1 MAAGTSRYNA
11 TLSQRGWSLARALD
25 LAPWQAPKG
34 VASMSGFRKSQA
46 PAMRPGNDLVFT
58 NRRDVLQSAG
68 SAVTLGMLTS
78 AFGAALP
85 RGVRAAEN
93 SKPTGGGKPAGGA
106 RSADGANAAD
116 GAKVADQTNAADGAK
131 AVHGAKLGHAMT
143 IVYPAGDNIKFDA
156 EYYRDHHL
164 KLIMSLYGSSIKRF
178 ELRTVPPNAA
188 PAIQPAPGAPPPPK
202 FSAAVNIWI
211 ADLDAFNA
219 NNAKHGPE
227 LVADVPHF
235 TNAQPTIQY
244 DDVHGM
250 MGEPASAMKVGD
262 TCLTILYPNSAGV
275 RWDVEY
281 YRTHHMPLIMRL
293 YGEKAIKRFE
303 LRKGATGQTGGAPTY
318 IGSVNIYINDQKA
331 FDAAG
336 AEHGKTL
343 VADVPHFSSV
353 MPIAFPTTIHGVA

>member
-1 MAAGTSRYNA
+1 
-11 TLSQRGWSLARALD
+11 
-25 LAPWQAPKG
+25 
-34 VASMSGFRKSQA
+34 MSGFRQTQA
-46 PAMRPGNDLVFT
+46 PAGRPGNDLVST
-58 NRRDVLQSAG
+58 SRRDVLHSAG
-68 SAVTLGMLTS
+68 SAVTLGMLAS
-78 AFGAALP
+78 VFGAAVP
-85 RGVRAAEN
+85 HGVRAAEN
-93 SKPTGGGKPAGGA
+93 SKPTGGAQPAGGA
-106 RSADGANAAD
+106 
-116 GAKVADQTNAADGAK
+116 KVAGGATSGDGGKAA
-131 AVHGAKLGHAMT
+131 HSAKLGHAMT

-156 EYYRDHHL
+156 DYYREHHL

-211 ADLDAFNA
+211 ADLEAFNA

-227 LVADVPHF
+227 LIADVPHF

-244 DDVHGM
+244 DDMYGM

-262 TCLTILYPNSAGV
+262 TCLTILYPNGEGV
-275 RWDVEY
+275 RWDVDY

-293 YGEKAIKRFE
+293 YGEKSIKRFE
-303 LRKGATGQTGGAPTY
+303 LRKGASGQTGGPAPY

>member
-1 MAAGTSRYNA
+1 M
-11 TLSQRGWSLARALD
+11 LA
-25 LAPWQAPKG
+25 
-34 VASMSGFRKSQA
+34 
-46 PAMRPGNDLVFT
+46 
-58 NRRDVLQSAG
+58 
-68 SAVTLGMLTS
+68 S
-78 AFGAALP
+78 AFGATVPGGA
-85 RGVRAAEN
+85 RAADN
-93 SKPTGGGKPAGGA
+93 SKPTGGAKSSHAHPA
-106 RSADGANAAD
+106 
-116 GAKVADQTNAADGAK
+116 Q
-131 AVHGAKLGHAMT
+131 AMT
-143 IVYPAGDNIKFDA
+143 IVYPGGDNVKFDA
-156 EYYRDHHL
+156 DYYRDHHL
-164 KLIMSLYGSSIKRF
+164 KLIMSLYGNSIKRF

-188 PAIQPAPGAPPPPK
+188 PAIQAAPGAPPPPK

-211 ADLDAFNA
+211 ADLEAFNA

-235 TNAQPTIQY
+235 TNVQPTIQF

-293 YGEKAIKRFE
+293 YGDKAIKRFE
-303 LRKGATGQTGGAPTY
+303 LRKGATGQTGGPPPY

-353 MPIAFPTTIHGVA
+353 MPIAFPTTISGVA